1 MSESKSKFL
10 ALAVGTAVVVAVG
23 GAAAYFYLKAPSGD
37 ATTALGNAKVVP
49 QSALMAIYL
58 NTDPQTWDKLK
69 QFGTQEAQDLVGKS
83 LQKFN
88 QDLLK
93 ESKIS
98 YEQDLKPWVG
108 GVMIAVLPPNTT
120 KPAQSNSPTKA
131 QPEPNVLIVVGIK
144 DKVNALN
151 FANKLKSQKDVKIQE
166 TDYKGEKI
174 IETKG
179 KGSPTYTTVLNNTHL
194 LLAPEK
200 QAVEKAI
207 DTYKGEPSFVSKE
220 GANTLLTK
228 GVDLKDS
235 LAQFYFP
242 DYGNT
247 VQQLIALNPQ
257 ATQLPPTTLKQ
268 LKLFKSL
275 VGGIGIDDAGIRFKA
290 VANLDPQLNKYQ
302 STNSPAKILSQFPA
316 ETFALVSGQGINR
329 SWQALVEQSN
339 QTPELKQGLAQA
351 RLQLQTAANIDLD
364 KDIFG
369 WMDGEFAFGAVA
381 SNQGLLAPVGFGGAF
396 VFDTSDRKTADA
408 TLTKLDNLAKQ
419 QTLNVT
425 QRNIGGKNV
434 TEWQVPQQGALFA
447 HGWLDQDTVFLAVGG
462 PIADALAD
470 RKGESLESSNTFK
483 TVTGSLQKPNAG
495 YFYLDMDKT
504 ASLIN
509 KFATPSQPIAP
520 EANAILNSIHG
531 FAVTIN
537 SPDKSTSQ
545 MEMLLALKPSSGK
558 K

>member
-509 KFATPSQPIAP
+509 KFATPSQPISP
-520 EANAILNSIHG
+520 EANAVLNSIHG

>member
-1 MSESKSKFL
+1 MPESKSKFL
-10 ALAVGTAVVVAVG
+10 GLAVSTAVVVAAG
-23 GAAAYFYLKAPSGD
+23 GAAAYFYLKGPSGD
-37 ATTALGNAKVVP
+37 ASTALGNAKVVP

-58 NTDPQTWDKLK
+58 NTEPQTWDKLK
-69 QFGTQEAQDLVGKS
+69 QFGTPQARDLVGKG

-93 ESKIS
+93 DSKIS
-98 YEQDLKPWVG
+98 YDQDLKPWVG
-108 GVMIAVLPPNTT
+108 GVMIAVLPPNTI
-120 KPAQSNSPTKA
+120 KPAQSNTPGKA
-131 QPEPNVLIVVGIK
+131 PQEPNVLIVVGIK
-144 DKVNALN
+144 DKLNALN
-151 FANKLKSQKDVKIQE
+151 FANKLKSQKDVKVKE
-166 TDYKGEKI
+166 SDYKGEKI
-174 IETKG
+174 IAAATTG
-179 KGSPTYTTVLNNTHL
+179 KPGYLAVVNNTHV
-194 LLAPEK
+194 LLASEK
-200 QAVEKAI
+200 QVVEKAI
-207 DTYKGEPSFVSKE
+207 DTYKGAPSFAGKE

-228 GVDLKDS
+228 GVDVKNS
-235 LAQFYFP
+235 VAQFYFP
-242 DYGNT
+242 DYANAI
-247 VQQLIALNPQ
+247 QQVVALNPQ

-268 LKLFKSL
+268 LKLVKSL

-316 ETFALVSGQGINR
+316 DTFALVSGQGINR
-329 SWQALVEQSN
+329 SWQAIVEQSKE
-339 QTPELKQGLAQA
+339 TPEFNQALTQA
-351 RLQLQTAANIDLD
+351 RLQLQTTANIDLD

-369 WMDGEFAFGAVA
+369 WMDGEFAFGAVS
-381 SNQGLLAPVGFGGAF
+381 SNQGLLAQLGFGGAF
-396 VFDTSDRKTADA
+396 VFDTSDRKTAEA

-434 TEWQVPQQGALFA
+434 TEWQIPQQGALFA

-462 PIADALAD
+462 PIAEALAD
-470 RKGESLESSNTFK
+470 RKGQTLDNSNTFK
-483 TVTGSLQKPNAG
+483 TVTASLQKPNAG

-509 KFATPSQPIAP
+509 KFATPSQPISP

-537 SPDKSTSQ
+537 SPDQSTSQ
-545 MEMLLALKPSSGK
+545 MEMLLALKPSNEK
-558 K
+558 

>member
-10 ALAVGTAVVVAVG
+10 PLAVGTAVVVAAG
-23 GAAAYFYLKAPSGD
+23 GAAAYFYLKAPSSD

-207 DTYKGEPSFVSKE
+207 DTYKGEPSFASKE

-339 QTPELKQGLAQA
+339 ETPELKQGLAQA